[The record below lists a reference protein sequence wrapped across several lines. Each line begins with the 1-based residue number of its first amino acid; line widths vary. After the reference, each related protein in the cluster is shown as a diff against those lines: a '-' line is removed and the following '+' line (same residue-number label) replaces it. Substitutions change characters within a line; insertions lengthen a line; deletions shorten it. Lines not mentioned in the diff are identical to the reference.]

1 MQRLHR
7 PYAFCVVLPF
17 KMVRTD
23 ISFKRIQQLAIP
35 ALISGIAEP
44 VLSATD
50 AAVVGNIKDFGI
62 ESLAAVGI
70 VGSFLSA
77 LIWILGQTRS
87 AISAIV
93 SQNLGAGKLH
103 DLHNFPA
110 QAIYF
115 NIAISILVLFSTYF
129 FVEEIF
135 GLLNA
140 EGIILSFSID
150 YYNIRVWGFP
160 LTLFT
165 FAVFGIF
172 RGLQNTFWP
181 MIIAAIGA
189 GLNIGL
195 DFALVYGID
204 GFLLPMGI
212 KGAAWASLIAQAVMA
227 LISLGF
233 LLKKT
238 DVSLKLK
245 LPLHPEIKRLVEMSL
260 NLFLRSLALNT
271 ALILA
276 TREAAAIGKEYI
288 AAHTIAFN
296 IWIFTAFFI
305 DGYGAAGNILG
316 GKLLGERNFKA
327 LWQLTKKVNFYNMAV
342 ACFLVLIGIIFY
354 EPMGLLFNKD
364 EKVLSIFYGMFFMV
378 LLCLPFNALAFT
390 LDPIFKGLGEMGY
403 LRNVLLGATLFGFLP
418 VLYFSKFMHWGL
430 IGIWAALIVWVAY
443 RAVALM
449 LKFKRKYIPLT
460 HSTTV

>member
-1 MQRLHR
+1 MG
-7 PYAFCVVLPF
+7 V
-17 KMVRTD
+17 TD

-35 ALISGIAEP
+35 AIISGIAEP

-50 AAVVGNIKDFGI
+50 AAMVGNIKDFGI

-87 AISAIV
+87 AISTIV
-93 SQNLGAGKLH
+93 AQNLGAGKLK

-115 NIAISILVLFSTYF
+115 NISLSLIVLLSTYF

-135 GLLNA
+135 SLMNA
-140 EGIILSFSID
+140 QGIVLDFSID

-181 MIIAAIGA
+181 MIIAAVGA
-189 GLNIGL
+189 ILNIVL
-195 DFALVYGID
+195 DFALVYGMEGIIAP
-204 GFLLPMGI
+204 LGI
-212 KGAAWASLIAQAVMA
+212 KGAAWASLISQFIMAVLA
-227 LISLGF
+227 FIF
-233 LLKKT
+233 LMKKT

-245 LPLHPEIKRLVEMSL
+245 LPLHHEIRRLVSMSF

-276 TREAAAIGKEYI
+276 TREAADLGNEYI

-296 IWIFTAFFI
+296 IWIFTAFFL
-305 DGYGAAGNILG
+305 DGYGAAGNILS
-316 GKLLGERNFKA
+316 GKLLGERNFNA
-327 LWQLTKKVNFYNMAV
+327 LWEVTKKVNFYNILV
-342 ACFLVLIGIIFY
+342 ASSLVVIGIFLY
-354 EPMGLLFNKD
+354 EPLGLLFNKD
-364 EKVLSIFYGMFFMV
+364 ETVLSIFHGMFFLV
-378 LLCLPFNALAFT
+378 LICLPLNAIAFT
-390 LDPIFKGLGEMGY
+390 FDSIFKGLGEMGY
-403 LRNVLLGATLFGFLP
+403 LRNVLLGATIFGFIP
-418 VLYFSKFMHWGL
+418 VLYFSKYMGWGL
-430 IGIWAALIVWVAY
+430 KGIWAAMIIWVAY
-443 RAVALM
+443 RGVALII
-449 LKFKRKYIPLT
+449 KFGKKYIPLIQE
-460 HSTTV
+460 

>member
-1 MQRLHR
+1 MRQ
-7 PYAFCVVLPF
+7 
-17 KMVRTD
+17 TD

-35 ALISGIAEP
+35 AIISGIAEP

-50 AAVVGNIKDFGI
+50 AAVVGNIKEFGI

-70 VGSFLSA
+70 VGTFLSA
-77 LIWILGQTRS
+77 LIWILAQTRS

-93 SQNLGAGKLH
+93 SQNLGAGKLK

-115 NIAISILVLFSTYF
+115 NIALSIIVLFSTYF

-135 GLLNA
+135 KILNA
-140 EGIILSFSID
+140 DGLVLAFSID

-165 FAVFGIF
+165 FAVFGLF

-181 MIIAAIGA
+181 MVIATLGA
-189 GLNIGL
+189 SLNIGL
-195 DFALVYGID
+195 DFAFVYGIED
-204 GFLLPMGI
+204 FISPMGI
-212 KGAAWASLIAQAVMA
+212 KGAAWASLIAQIVMA
-227 LISLGF
+227 GLSLLL

-238 DVSLKLK
+238 EISLRLK
-245 LPLHPEIKRLVEMSL
+245 FPLHPEIKRLVVMSF

-276 TREAAAIGKEYI
+276 TREAAALGKEYI

-316 GKLLGERNFKA
+316 GKLLGERNYSS
-327 LWQLTKKVNFYNMAV
+327 LWKLTKKVNLYNLAV
-342 ACFLVLIGIIFY
+342 AVALVLFGLVLY
-354 EPMGLLFNKD
+354 EPLGLLFNKD

-378 LLCLPFNALAFT
+378 LICLPFNALAFT
-390 LDPIFKGLGEMGY
+390 LDSIFKGLGEMRY
-403 LRNVLLGATLFGFLP
+403 LRNVLLGATIFGFIP
-418 VLYFSKFMHWGL
+418 VLYFSKYLDGGL
-430 IGIWAALIVWVAY
+430 IGIWTALIVWIAY

-449 LKFKRKYIPLT
+449 IKFKRKYIPLIEI
-460 HSTTV
+460 

>member
-1 MQRLHR
+1 MK
-7 PYAFCVVLPF
+7 P
-17 KMVRTD
+17 TD

-35 ALISGIAEP
+35 AIIAGIAEP

-50 AAVVGNIKDFGI
+50 AAVVGNIKEFGI

-93 SQNLGAGKLH
+93 SQNLGAGKIK

-115 NIAISILVLFSTYF
+115 NIGLSIIVLGSTYF

-135 GLLNA
+135 SMMNA
-140 EGIILSFSID
+140 EGIVLDFSID

-189 GLNIGL
+189 ALNIGL
-195 DFALVYGID
+195 DFALVFGVEGYIS
-204 GFLLPMGI
+204 PMGI
-212 KGAAWASLIAQAVMA
+212 VGAAWASLISQIFMA
-227 LISLGF
+227 LLALFF

-238 DVSLKLK
+238 EVSLKRSEEHTSELQSRPHLVCRLLLEKKK
-245 LPLHPEIKRLVEMSL
+245 LHS
-260 NLFLRSLALNT
+260 
-271 ALILA
+271 
-276 TREAAAIGKEYI
+276 
-288 AAHTIAFN
+288 
-296 IWIFTAFFI
+296 
-305 DGYGAAGNILG
+305 
-316 GKLLGERNFKA
+316 
-327 LWQLTKKVNFYNMAV
+327 
-342 ACFLVLIGIIFY
+342 IIR
-354 EPMGLLFNKD
+354 
-364 EKVLSIFYGMFFMV
+364 
-378 LLCLPFNALAFT
+378 T
-390 LDPIFKGLGEMGY
+390 
-403 LRNVLLGATLFGFLP
+403 
-418 VLYFSKFMHWGL
+418 
-430 IGIWAALIVWVAY
+430 
-443 RAVALM
+443 
-449 LKFKRKYIPLT
+449 
-460 HSTTV
+460 

>member
-1 MQRLHR
+1 MLT
-7 PYAFCVVLPF
+7 
-17 KMVRTD
+17 TD

-35 ALISGIAEP
+35 AIISGIAEP

-50 AAVVGNIKDFGI
+50 AAVVGNIDHFGI

-93 SQNLGAGKLH
+93 SQNLGAGKLK
-103 DLHNFPA
+103 DLNNFPA

-115 NIAISILVLFSTYF
+115 NIGLSIIVLLSTYF
-129 FVEEIF
+129 FVEQIF
-135 GLLNA
+135 RLLNA
-140 EGIILSFSID
+140 EGIILQFSID

-165 FAVFGIF
+165 FAVFGLF

-181 MIIAAIGA
+181 MVIAAIGA
-189 GLNIGL
+189 ALNIAL
-195 DFALVYGID
+195 DFILVYGIE
-204 GFLLPMGI
+204 GSVVPLGI
-212 KGAAWASLIAQAVMA
+212 KGAAWASFISQAVMA
-227 LISLGF
+227 ILALIF

-238 DVSLKLK
+238 EVSLKLK
-245 LPLHPEIKRLVEMSL
+245 FPLHPEIKRLVNMSF
-260 NLFLRSLALNT
+260 NLFIRSLALNV

-276 TREAAAIGKEYI
+276 TREAADLGKEYI

-296 IWIFTAFFI
+296 VWIFTAFFL
-305 DGYGAAGNILG
+305 DGYGAAGNIIG
-316 GKLLGERNFKA
+316 GKLLGERNYNS
-327 LWQLTKKVNFYNMAV
+327 LWKLTKKVNLYNIAV
-342 ACFLVLIGIIFY
+342 STGLVLVGVIFY
-354 EPMGLLFNKD
+354 EPIGAIFNKD
-364 EKVLSIFYGMFFMV
+364 ATVLSIFYGMFFMV

-390 LDPIFKGLGEMGY
+390 LDSIFKGLGEMRY
-403 LRNVLLGATLFGFLP
+403 LRNVLLGATFFGFIP
-418 VLYFSKFMHWGL
+418 VLYFSKYMHWGL
-430 IGIWAALIVWVAY
+430 VGIWAALIVWVAY

-449 LKFKRKYIPLT
+449 VKFRKKYIPLLGAT
-460 HSTTV
+460 KDVEG